1 MYIKNITLEGFKS
14 YRDRTVI
21 GPFDRHFNAI
31 TGLNGSGKSNIL
43 DAICFVLGVNSL
55 TTVRA
60 TCLADL
66 IYKGCGINRASVS
79 ITFDNSDKSPGKCPV
94 GFEEWPEII
103 VSRVVDQGLVCKYY
117 LNSLNSTKNA
127 VADMFQHVGININH
141 PNFIIM
147 QGKITK
153 VVNMKPMEVLQ
164 MIEETCGATA
174 YQKKRDRIEREI
186 RDRERKMEGMAQ
198 MINEVILPALQQQTK
213 AQTAVQEYHLIQRE
227 LNEKEKSLAIVSYLH
242 YTKQLDKATEEFGKL
257 MQNEDNEANDIEKSK
272 QEIEQLKAK

>member
-1 MYIKNITLEGFKS
+1 
-14 YRDRTVI
+14 
-21 GPFDRHFNAI
+21 
-31 TGLNGSGKSNIL
+31 
-43 DAICFVLGVNSL
+43 
-55 TTVRA
+55 
-60 TCLADL
+60 
-66 IYKGCGINRASVS
+66 
-79 ITFDNSDKSPGKCPV
+79 
-94 GFEEWPEII
+94 
-103 VSRVVDQGLVCKYY
+103 
-117 LNSLNSTKNA
+117 
-127 VADMFQHVGININH
+127 
-141 PNFIIM
+141 
-147 QGKITK
+147 
-153 VVNMKPMEVLQ
+153 